1 MKIFDIENNYLRS
14 WRNNLIV
21 YSLFCCFITIS
32 IGTVF
37 LFTSLG
43 QYNIPE
49 NIAVIDYNTVEC
61 ATGLKKTKIFL
72 HYGLRKSN
80 VVGLTEALCDD
91 VRMKQRFSS
100 IKGQWQH
107 NNIHKLSMFRL
118 PKNSHCFN
126 AYTIRLCKDA
136 VLTEFPLNIIRIG

>member
-32 IGTVF
+32 IGTAF

-91 VRMKQRFSS
+91 VRMKQHQGD
-100 IKGQWQH
+100 IKKTAEDMG
-107 NNIHKLSMFRL
+107 ITTRAVYTKLKKYDINLMDYRR
-118 PKNSHCFN
+118 
-126 AYTIRLCKDA
+126 T
-136 VLTEFPLNIIRIG
+136 